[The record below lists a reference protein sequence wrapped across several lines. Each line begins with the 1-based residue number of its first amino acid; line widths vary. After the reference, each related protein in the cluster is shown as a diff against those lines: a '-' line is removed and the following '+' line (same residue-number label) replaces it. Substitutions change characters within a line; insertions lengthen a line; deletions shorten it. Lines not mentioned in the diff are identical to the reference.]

1 LRLNAVK
8 RRPIESHHDK
18 NPQICLESHSASI
31 VSNHYDE
38 TARVQ
43 RLTCLLPR
51 GGVPLPHR
59 ACDAGPGSSVQGRVL

>member
-18 NPQICLESHSASI
+18 NLQICLESHSASI
-31 VSNHYDE
+31 VTNHYDE
-38 TARVQ
+38 TPCVQ

-51 GGVPLPHR
+51 GGSLYLIALAEQALAR
-59 ACDAGPGSSVQGRVL
+59 LFKAAS